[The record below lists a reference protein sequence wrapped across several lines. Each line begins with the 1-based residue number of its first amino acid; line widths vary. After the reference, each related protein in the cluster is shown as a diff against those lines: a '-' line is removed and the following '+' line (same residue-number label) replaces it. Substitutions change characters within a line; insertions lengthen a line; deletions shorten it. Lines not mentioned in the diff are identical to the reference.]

1 MLNVV
6 KDEFAEIISIE
17 IDGEKLASDDGE
29 VWITPKSLFRKLKVS
44 ELPENI
50 YFELCSHYEDNMIV
64 LDTIPI
70 RIRKIDD
77 ATVFAEFE
85 DSGTRKYWDGK
96 IGFKYLM
103 EAKKD
108 IIEQREKELNDI
120 KLESYDD
127 DGAWIHLIYSS
138 IIPADDCNTVI
149 DISEQIISEIDGAAE
164 IKLGG
169 EILDP
174 NNIQNEKEFSLQI
187 ILPIFRKL
195 GFQNIK
201 YNHGKREYGK
211 DVVFSRLTEFG
222 ELEHWAAQVK
232 FGDISGEANSE
243 IDKIIAQLDDAFKM
257 PYYCIYTRRKERI
270 SKLLFIISGK
280 FTENAIEKICEK
292 IEINALR
299 NNIVFIDGDKIQNLI
314 ENVRK

>member
-1 MLNVV
+1 
-6 KDEFAEIISIE
+6 
-17 IDGEKLASDDGE
+17 
-29 VWITPKSLFRKLKVS
+29 
-44 ELPENI
+44 
-50 YFELCSHYEDNMIV
+50 
-64 LDTIPI
+64 
-70 RIRKIDD
+70 
-77 ATVFAEFE
+77 
-85 DSGTRKYWDGK
+85 
-96 IGFKYLM
+96 M

-108 IIEQREKELNDI
+108 IIDQRENELNDI

-127 DGAWIHLIYSS
+127 DGTWIHLIYSS

-149 DISEQIISEIDGAAE
+149 DISEQIISEIDGTAE
-164 IKLGG
+164 LKLGG
-169 EILDP
+169 EILEP
-174 NNIQNEKEFSLQI
+174 NNIQNEKGFSLQI
-187 ILPIFRKL
+187 ILPILRNL

-211 DVVFSRLTEFG
+211 DVVFSRLTEFS

-243 IDKIIAQLDDAFKM
+243 IDKIIAQLDDTFKM

-280 FTENAIEKICEK
+280 FTENAIVKICEK

-314 ENVRK
+314 EKVRK

>member
-1 MLNVV
+1 MINII
-6 KDEFAEIISIE
+6 KDEFGEIISIE
-17 IDGEKLASDDGE
+17 IDGEKLDSDDGE
-29 VWITPKSLFRKLKVS
+29 LWIAPKPLFRKLKVS

-50 YFELCSHYEDNMIV
+50 VFELCSHHEDNMIV

-70 RIRKIDD
+70 RIRRIDD
-77 ATVFAEFE
+77 VKVLAEFE

-96 IGFKYLM
+96 IGFNFFM
-103 EAKKD
+103 GAKKD
-108 IIEQREKELNDI
+108 IIEQREKELKDI
-120 KLESYDD
+120 KLESYED

-138 IIPADDCNTVI
+138 TIAADDCNTVV

-164 IKLGG
+164 LKLGG
-169 EILDP
+169 EIFEV
-174 NNIQNEKEFSLQI
+174 NTTQNEKEFSLQI
-187 ILPIFRKL
+187 ILPILRKL

-201 YNHGKREYGK
+201 YNHGRREYGK
-211 DVVFSRLTEFG
+211 DIVFSRITEFG

-243 IDKIIAQLDDAFKM
+243 IDTIIAQLDDTFKM

-270 SKLLFIISGK
+270 SKLAFIISGK

-292 IEINALR
+292 IEINALK
-299 NNIVFIDGDKIQNLI
+299 NNVVFIDGDKIQNLI
-314 ENVRK
+314 EKVRK